1 MLIVDTN
8 YIHEKRTIHHVM
20 NILSMTNIQKEFVQ
34 IIYTH
39 ISCRSYAL
47 NQPHTCIIQVGIH
60 FLLLFFLPL
69 IY

>member
-47 NQPHTCIIQVGIH
+47 NQPHTSRNSFSSLI
-60 FLLLFFLPL
+60 LPTPHLL